1 MAEHV
6 KQDEVVEIV
15 DCAKPKGVGESL
27 ECVNE
32 VYAKT
37 GKNPPDHDIYHVVDP
52 KSCYITQT
60 ACRNADVGCD
70 KKVVTKTP
78 GREP

>member
-6 KQDEVVEIV
+6 KQDEVAKIV

-27 ECVNE
+27 ECVND

-52 KSCYITQT
+52 KSAISPRPHAETPMWG
-60 ACRNADVGCD
+60 A
-70 KKVVTKTP
+70 TKSCSQDP